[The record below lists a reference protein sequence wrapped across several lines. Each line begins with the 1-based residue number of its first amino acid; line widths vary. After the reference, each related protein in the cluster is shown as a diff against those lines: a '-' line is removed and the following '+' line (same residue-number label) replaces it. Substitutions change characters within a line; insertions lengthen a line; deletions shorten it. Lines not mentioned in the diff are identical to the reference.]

1 MGLGVIQYTSYSA
14 LLNHTMPCRVGL
26 YCSGWVKTGPVG
38 VILTTMDN
46 AFETAELIVE
56 DFNQGSQPH
65 EVLYCLLEH
74 DPEHASTS
82 TEREGPVF
90 QLFFMYDCV

>member
-1 MGLGVIQYTSYSA
+1 MGLAVIQYTSYSA

-65 EVLYCLLEH
+65 EVLYSHCSLEH

-82 TEREGPVF
+82 
-90 QLFFMYDCV
+90 

>member
-46 AFETAELIVE
+46 AFETALVVAHTQTNI
-56 DFNQGSQPH
+56 
-65 EVLYCLLEH
+65 
-74 DPEHASTS
+74 TS
-82 TEREGPVF
+82 
-90 QLFFMYDCV
+90 MYIADAN

>member
-1 MGLGVIQYTSYSA
+1 
-14 LLNHTMPCRVGL
+14 MPCYAGL
-26 YCSGWVKTGPVG
+26 YCCGWVKTGPVG

-65 EVLYCLLEH
+65 EIVDSHCLLVHHHEH
-74 DPEHASTS
+74 SSTR
-82 TEREGPVF
+82 TKRERWSSVSAI
-90 QLFFMYDCV
+90 CHVCS